1 MKRIEIFDDSRII
14 IETPMLSNQNY
25 SSIASVDLY
34 LNQYGAF
41 VISATNHDGATG
53 YYSLSLKEL
62 FSDLDEDVLTYLI
75 DGLNDEIKY
84 RKVKMN

>member
-41 VISATNHDGATG
+41 VISATNHDGGTG
-53 YYSLSLKEL
+53 YYSLSLEQL
-62 FSDLDEDVLTYLI
+62 FSNLDEDVLKYLI
-75 DGLNDEIKY
+75 DHLHNELKN
-84 RKVKMN
+84 RKVKTN

>member
-25 SSIASVDLY
+25 LSIASVDLY

-41 VISATNHDGATG
+41 VISATNHDGGTG
-53 YYSLSLKEL
+53 YYSLSLEQL
-62 FSDLDEDVLTYLI
+62 FSNLDEDVLKYLI
-75 DGLNDEIKY
+75 DHLHNELKN
-84 RKVKMN
+84 RKVKTN